1 MAMKIKRIAHIGIAC
16 KDSDE
21 VKKLYVDN
29 LSLEVTREE
38 MQGEV
43 KISFVPVGETNV
55 ELTQST
61 TEEGIIAK
69 FVDKRGEGIH
79 HIAFEVEDIDSALEE
94 LRAKGLQLVD
104 EKARPG
110 AHDARIAFVHP
121 KGTHGVLIELVEY
134 PSGSH

>member
-1 MAMKIKRIAHIGIAC
+1 VKIKRIAHIGIAC
-16 KDSDE
+16 KDSNE
-21 VKKLYVDN
+21 VKKLYVEN
-29 LSLEVTREE
+29 LGLEVTREE
-38 MQGEV
+38 MQGEI

-61 TEEGIIAK
+61 TEDGLIAK
-69 FVDKRGEGIH
+69 FVNKRGEGIH

-94 LRAKGLQLVD
+94 LKAKGLQLVD